1 MALPAMVCALVSSI
15 GLGVTGSPPLPPTG
29 LVGEDLPLCDS
40 TVLAIQQEILGWYLF
55 QGYPFARVGLYLA
68 GPDSM
73 TAAVAP
79 GRHAELEEVRFE
91 GLEDT
96 DPRIL
101 SRLLR
106 LEAGEPYDPGPVER
120 WQSRLSR
127 LPFLERVGPHALV
140 LGPMGGLVI
149 VQEVV
154 EGPSGSFAAS
164 FGFAGSGGSEEMEGA
179 GDLDV
184 VNLFGT
190 ARELGLHVE
199 RSGWGGVDAS
209 GRYREPWILGTPLS
223 ATLRLA
229 QAIPDS
235 GWLNRE
241 AELEAGWE
249 LREDLEIRAGAGTWR
264 GYEPGDVERSYDYG
278 LAGLGWTPGRRTR
291 QGWSG
296 LVMDFEARLG
306 TLSGPDSS
314 GVLSSAGLEARG
326 DWYFGVA
333 GLGGG
338 FSVGGVVEG
347 AVLES
352 RLRRLGGQKTLRGY
366 AENSFRAS
374 RWVVLRP
381 EVSLGETDTRL
392 YAFWDVAALETSGG
406 WEHPSGAGLG
416 IRGRSGLF
424 RADAAVGIPLRGG
437 PARFYLS
444 AVANV
449 F

>member
-1 MALPAMVCALVSSI
+1 MAFPAMLCALAASI
-15 GLGVTGSPPLPPTG
+15 SLGVTGSPPLPPPEIAG
-29 LVGEDLPLCDS
+29 AELQLCDS
-40 TVLAIQQEILGWYLF
+40 TVLAIQEEILGWYLF
-55 QGYPFARVGLYLA
+55 QGYPFARVGLYLS

-96 DPRIL
+96 DPRVL
-101 SRLLR
+101 ARLLR
-106 LEAGEPYDPGPVER
+106 LETGEPYEPEPVER

-127 LPFLERVGPHALV
+127 LRFVEWVGPHALL

-149 VQEVV
+149 VQEII

-164 FGFAGSGGSEEMEGA
+164 FGFTGSGGSEEIEGA

-223 ATLRLA
+223 ATIRLA
-229 QAIPDS
+229 QTIPDS

-249 LREDLEIRAGAGTWR
+249 LREDLEVRAGAGTWR

-278 LAGLGWTPGRRTR
+278 LAGLGWTPGRRVR
-291 QGWSG
+291 QGWQG
-296 LVMDFEARLG
+296 LDASFEARLG
-306 TLSGPDSS
+306 TLTGPDSS
-314 GVLSSAGLEARG
+314 GVLSQAGLEVRG
-326 DWYFGVA
+326 DWYSGVL
-333 GLGGG
+333 GLGGSV
-338 FSVGGVVEG
+338 SVGGVVEG
-347 AVLES
+347 EVLES
-352 RLRRLGGQKTLRGY
+352 RLRRLGGQATLRGY

-374 RWVVLRP
+374 RWVVMRP

-392 YAFWDVAALETSGG
+392 YAFTDASALETSEG

-444 AVANV
+444 AVADV